1 LKDNK
6 SLEKETDKIIA
17 TNRKA
22 RYEYHIVDSI
32 EAGLVLLG
40 SEVKSLREGK
50 ANISDCYA
58 KIKKDEIWVIGL
70 HISHYKQDTLQN
82 LDPVRDR
89 KLLLHKTEIKRLT
102 RRIEEKGMTL
112 IPLRLYFKKNIAKLE
127 LGIARGKRQYD
138 KKASIAQKDLERDME
153 REQKK
158 YKYKL

>member
-1 LKDNK
+1 MVDSK
-6 SLEKETDKIIA
+6 SSEKRAEKIIA

-22 RYEYHIVDSI
+22 RYEYHIIDSM

-50 ANISDCYA
+50 ANINDCYA
-58 KIKKDEIWVIGL
+58 KIKNGELWVIGM
-70 HISHYKQDTLQN
+70 HISQYKKDTIQN
-82 LDPVRDR
+82 LDPLRDR
-89 KLLLHKTEIKRLT
+89 KLLLHKIEVRRLT

-112 IPLRLYFKKNIAKLE
+112 IPLRLYFKNNIAKLE

-138 KKASIAQKDLERDME
+138 KKAAIAQKDIDRDME